1 MQSVDALSY
10 NFPVKNVASH
20 KPKTA
25 KTVAARGP
33 KTGWYFGFS
42 VNEYNYRDRPF
53 TKHKTREAAQRAHYT
68 PFVTGESPVSHD
80 LEATIIHG
88 VEEFVA
94 WAKECDY
101 DIDWTEQRIRYRGK

>member
-1 MQSVDALSY
+1 M
-10 NFPVKNVASH
+10 KNVASH

-42 VNEYNYRDRPF
+42 LNEYNYRDRPF
-53 TKHKTREAAQRAHYT
+53 TKHKTREAAESRHRAH
-68 PFVTGESPVSHD
+68 FVNYESPVSHD
-80 LEATIIHG
+80 LEPTVLRG
-88 VEEFVA
+88 VEAFVA